1 MSAASIVA
9 IVAFLTAVLSLYFGV
24 RTGRRLRATQAE
36 LASANAALEMER
48 RATAESIA
56 AAHRSTV
63 EEVTTLLENMLA
75 QVDTDITAKVAEALA
90 LRTHSR
96 ESGVG

>member
-1 MSAASIVA
+1 MSLAAVVA
-9 IVAFLTAVLSLYFGV
+9 IIAFLTAVLSLYVGI

-36 LASANAALEMER
+36 LASAYTALELER

-63 EEVTTLLENMLA
+63 EEVATLLENMLA

-90 LRTHSR
+90 LRTHRR